1 MYRLI
6 QEQAPIEDGL
16 YADLLMDVSPSFGG
30 EIDLAICP
38 HGMQPIYLIPLE
50 TLTANARENFDHAQM
65 RNDSFK
71 VFNTYDE
78 YCRWFNANV
87 VQNLQ

>member
-16 YADLLMDVSPSFGG
+16 YADILS
-30 EIDLAICP
+30 DLAYGEDIELVICP
-38 HGMQPIYLIPLE
+38 YGMQPLYLIPLDK
-50 TLTANARENFDHAQM
+50 LTANAKEGFNHEQM
-65 RNDSFK
+65 RNDSYK

-78 YCRWFNANV
+78 YCRWFNQNV
-87 VQNLQ
+87 A

>member
-16 YADLLMDVSPSFGG
+16 YADILMDMAFRE

-38 HGMQPIYLIPLE
+38 YGVQPIYLIPLE
-50 TLTANARENFDHAQM
+50 MLSANAKENFDPGQM

-71 VFNTYDE
+71 VFNTYKE
-78 YCRWFNANV
+78 YCQWFNTNV
-87 VQNLQ
+87 V

>member
-16 YADLLMDVSPSFGG
+16 YADILMDMASRE

-38 HGMQPIYLIPLE
+38 YGVQPIYLIPLE
-50 TLTANARENFDHAQM
+50 TLSANAKENFDPGQM

-71 VFNTYDE
+71 VFNTYKE
-78 YCRWFNANV
+78 YCQWFNTNV
-87 VQNLQ
+87 V

>member
-16 YADLLMDVSPSFGG
+16 YADILS
-30 EIDLAICP
+30 DLAYAGDIELVICP
-38 HGMQPIYLIPLE
+38 YGMQPLYLIPLDK
-50 TLTANARENFDHAQM
+50 LTANAKEGFDHGQM
-65 RNDSFK
+65 RNDSYK

-78 YCRWFNANV
+78 YCRWFNQNV
-87 VQNLQ
+87 A

>member
-16 YADLLMDVSPSFGG
+16 YADILSDSAYADDIELV
-30 EIDLAICP
+30 ICP
-38 HGMQPIYLIPLE
+38 HGIQPLYLIPLDK
-50 TLTANARENFDHAQM
+50 LTANAKEGFDHGQM
-65 RNDSFK
+65 RNDSYK

-78 YCRWFNANV
+78 YCRWFNQNV
-87 VQNLQ
+87 A

>member
-16 YADLLMDVSPSFGG
+16 YADILS
-30 EIDLAICP
+30 DLACGEDIELVICP
-38 HGMQPIYLIPLE
+38 YGIQPLYLIPLDK
-50 TLTANARENFDHAQM
+50 LTANAKEGFDHEQM
-65 RNDSFK
+65 RNDSYK

-78 YCRWFNANV
+78 YCRWFNQNV
-87 VQNLQ
+87 A

>member
-16 YADLLMDVSPSFGG
+16 YADILS
-30 EIDLAICP
+30 DLAYGEDIELVICP
-38 HGMQPIYLIPLE
+38 HGMQPLYLIPLDK
-50 TLTANARENFDHAQM
+50 LTANAKEGFDHGQM
-65 RNDSFK
+65 RNDSYK

-87 VQNLQ
+87 QIMA